1 MCTTPG
7 CTTNQNFLLQAAQ
20 GFMACFYYD
29 DHTAP
34 MLVKVI
40 SLQFLPLLHHNYS
53 LQSTNLSPQI
63 TGWLLFTKRAS
74 NGTAQ
79 GQVAA
84 YCLSYYNFYCAVSI
98 LLCPILDTL
107 EKSIHYQYC
116 YNILKV
122 TALLQ
127 LPLESVPGL
136 NAPEN
141 KTPHLDEFQQMNAEF
156 NQTLRGRW
164 PATGTLGLDVPK
176 IKIRHHK
183 KVSSAT

>member
-1 MCTTPG
+1 M
-7 CTTNQNFLLQAAQ
+7 
-20 GFMACFYYD
+20 
-29 DHTAP
+29 
-34 MLVKVI
+34 
-40 SLQFLPLLHHNYS
+40 
-53 LQSTNLSPQI
+53 
-63 TGWLLFTKRAS
+63 
-74 NGTAQ
+74 
-79 GQVAA
+79 
-84 YCLSYYNFYCAVSI
+84 
-98 LLCPILDTL
+98 
-107 EKSIHYQYC
+107 
-116 YNILKV
+116 

-183 KVSSAT
+183 KISSAT